1 LLAGCSQRES
11 DTGAAAI
18 PVSPAGTE
26 GKTVIAAT
34 RSAEW
39 DLNLSAGRGSTLQ
52 IGETADFKVVSAI
65 RFQPNDILP
74 DSVIVDTARI
84 RFRVDQVYPGRGNAP
99 DLRMLIK
106 QITEPWDEDSLRE
119 STLPNRAN
127 YPVIDTL
134 LLPTNEIVP
143 DSVLPTA
150 VYWEVPD
157 SIFEDWLLDDSLN
170 YGILLE
176 AENPDV
182 IVGIQSVEGA
192 TNYSV
197 QLEMTGTEFPEDS
210 NFAAVDWADTLLAI
224 DDGYMASDSSDSLA
238 HRLRISQGV
247 YRRALLYF
255 PLDSV
260 TANPLRT
267 VVRAW
272 VHLYAD
278 LGAPNSLTYTGSNIL
293 YKDASLTDTTWFA
306 NPDSAIQ
313 SFIAVS
319 STAYESD
326 NVELAF
332 EVTNTL
338 AGMVGNPDLNGGYS
352 AQAALENDVLTR
364 QFFHGHDSEV
374 DSLRPRLEIW
384 WVEP

>member
-1 LLAGCSQRES
+1 VGCSQRES
-11 DTGAAAI
+11 DTGSDAI

-39 DLNLSAGRGSTLQ
+39 DLDLSTGRGSTLQ
-52 IGETADFKVVSAI
+52 IGEAVDFKVVSAI
-65 RFQPNDILP
+65 RFEPNDILP
-74 DSVIVDTARI
+74 DSVIVDSARI

-106 QITEPWDEDSLRE
+106 QITESWDEDSLRD
-119 STLPNRAN
+119 SSLSNRAN

-134 LLPTNEIVP
+134 LL
-143 DSVLPTA
+143 STA
-150 VYWEVPD
+150 TLGPNDTIPPATFWEVPQTLFN
-157 SIFEDWLLDDSLN
+157 SWLNEDSLN
-170 YGILLE
+170 FGILLE

-182 IVGIQSVEGA
+182 IVGIQSAEGA
-192 TNYSV
+192 TIYAV
-197 QLEMTGTEFPEDS
+197 QLEMSGTQFPEDS
-210 NFAAVDWADTLLAI
+210 SFGAVEWSDTLLPE
-224 DDGYMASDSSDSLA
+224 DDGYLVADSSDSLA
-238 HRLRISQGV
+238 GRLRVSQGS

-255 PLDSV
+255 PLDEVSS
-260 TANPLRT
+260 NPLRT

-278 LGAPNSLTYTGSNIL
+278 LNAPNSLTYTGSNLL
-293 YKDASLTDTTWFA
+293 YKDASLADTLWFA
-306 NPDSAIQ
+306 APDSATQ

-319 STAYESD
+319 STEYESN

-338 AGMVGNPDLNGGYS
+338 ANMVGSPELNGGYS
-352 AQAALENDVLTR
+352 IQAALENDVLSR